1 MGIRPSAA
9 SWFEILTPREQLTRA
24 LRCLAKTGAVELQ
37 CHSQTTSPAMLP
49 DLSRGLEEFGEL
61 SRRYGDWWPKPVTQ
75 PVEAV
80 AEPVAQLVDALTA
93 LRAWTEEAGPV
104 IAELQGTR
112 RMLGD
117 LETLADAFS
126 LEEERLPN
134 LHQLAA
140 AGPYLEGRL
149 YVLPAEAGLQQA
161 PPSVLLQRIET
172 EHRRYLFAVG
182 QRAQIAALDQQMN
195 ALRARP
201 LPLPEW
207 LPPEPG
213 KAREAVNTRVAAGRK
228 ADETL
233 VLRLQTVHNKHNL
246 AETLG
251 RLHLLEW
258 YVSHVPELPTTEH
271 FAWITGWTSDLNA
284 ENLETELNQK
294 DLNCLL
300 RLGEPPPD
308 VEPPV
313 VLRNPGWARQF
324 ELFAGLLGMPGQQDV
339 DPSRLVALMAPLMF
353 GYMFGDVGQGAV
365 LLVLGLLLRKKLPAL
380 GLLVPGGISAI
391 VFGFVF
397 GSVFAN
403 EHLIAPLW
411 LHPIEQPIPV
421 LAASLIFGVFVVSS
435 GLFLD
440 ALQFHWRGEALK
452 FWGARLGLSMT
463 YVGLLSAFWNAAGLW
478 LALLGATWFIVGAG
492 LTERGRIGAAIADAA
507 VEFAELVL
515 QVAVNTI
522 SFVRVGAFALAHAG
536 LSAAVIGM
544 AEGFDAMAGKLAVL
558 VFGNALIIGLEGLV
572 VGIQTTRLVL
582 FEFFIRF
589 LRSSG
594 RRFRPLPSPDEPAG
608 AEEATKE
615 HQRRAS

>member
-49 DLSRGLEEFGEL
+49 DLSRGLEQFGEL
-61 SRRYGDWWPKPVTQ
+61 ARRYGDWWPKPVTQ

-80 AEPVAQLVDALTA
+80 AEPAAQLVDALAA

-149 YVLPAEAGLQQA
+149 YVLPPEAAVQQA

-365 LLVLGLLLRKKLPAL
+365 LLVIGLLLREKLPAL

-421 LAASLIFGVFVVSS
+421 LAASLIFGVFVFPAACSS
-435 GLFLD
+435 T
-440 ALQFHWRGEALK
+440 R
-452 FWGARLGLSMT
+452 SNST
-463 YVGLLSAFWNAAGLW
+463 
-478 LALLGATWFIVGAG
+478 
-492 LTERGRIGAAIADAA
+492 GAA
-507 VEFAELVL
+507 
-515 QVAVNTI
+515 
-522 SFVRVGAFALAHAG
+522 
-536 LSAAVIGM
+536 
-544 AEGFDAMAGKLAVL
+544 
-558 VFGNALIIGLEGLV
+558 
-572 VGIQTTRLVL
+572 
-582 FEFFIRF
+582 
-589 LRSSG
+589 
-594 RRFRPLPSPDEPAG
+594 RR
-608 AEEATKE
+608 
-615 HQRRAS
+615 